1 MTRGER
7 AKFNA
12 IIFDFDGVIA
22 DSEVLLNQALADG
35 LTTVGLTTTLDDSLR
50 DYCGKRWGDILQLV
64 EARLGREL
72 PASFIGEQIVRL
84 GQ

>member
-35 LTTVGLTTTLDDSLR
+35 LTTASHIQLDDAERLR
-50 DYCGKRWGDILQLV
+50 AASAHTMAEDYEVVANW
-64 EARLGREL
+64 
-72 PASFIGEQIVRL
+72 IGL
-84 GQ
+84 